1 MPSSCSC
8 CGQVSEVLAP
18 LPGVLG
24 QLTPVFRWSFPF
36 APNDHR
42 LPSANP
48 AGWFSLRR
56 TLRLCTF
63 TVLRWFTCV
72 SDNKPLCL

>member
-1 MPSSCSC
+1 MPPTGGC
-8 CGQVSEVLAP
+8 CGQLSEVLAP

-24 QLTPVFRWSFPF
+24 HPTPFSGGRSPY

-48 AGWFSLRR
+48 AGWLPLRKSLH
-56 TLRLCTF
+56 LCP
-63 TVLRWFTCV
+63 VV
-72 SDNKPLCL
+72 MGQ